1 MNPIA
6 NQVHTKETRAKYKGG
21 IVFPFS
27 QGDDVDP
34 WVILRCVPELALIFE
49 TKVRTPFKVVFEV
62 CKLSELKGEYVEK
75 KETLTKK
82 AIHNFGESGGTG
94 GNLQTQLEENIAEM
108 HLLTINPF
116 ESPNDE
122 IEI

>member
-1 MNPIA
+1 MLHSKLRSLNDFILNHVNPVA
-6 NQVHTKETRAKYKGG
+6 NQVHTNETRAKYKGG

-62 CKLSELKGEYVEK
+62 CKLSDLKGEYVEK
-75 KETLTKK
+75 KDALIKQL
-82 AIHNFGESGGTG
+82 IQNFGESGGTG
-94 GNLQTQLEENIAEM
+94 GNNTTNM
-108 HLLTINPF
+108 
-116 ESPNDE
+116 
-122 IEI
+122 